1 MKGLLSKLQSIWVLL
16 SISGITLVL
25 LAVGSAFGYLSEGI
39 FFNLDWRGYLSFST
53 VPVILGFGF
62 LLSSLSEEEKELHR
76 KMWYLYL
83 LLLLSGLVMYLI
95 GIIAYNSLID
105 GSTQTAWGVEY
116 VFYLLFGLA
125 VTSLGAVLFVSATS
139 SSREKIWKLR
149 FLWILISITGF
160 VLAIIGI
167 VSYAITPDAASKNL
181 LGIQW
186 YEYLLFSGVPLVLG
200 SVLVLG
206 SRPDDGESLLWKLKY
221 PGFLVFLV
229 GFILLIF
236 APVVYFIDAQH
247 VDPLLSVL
255 CNDWFAFSLIPLGI
269 GLAIIV
275 VPASEDAQELYSK
288 LKFIFLVLVLGG
300 VLSYLIG
307 VLSLA
312 DILAL
317 TDLTWDAW
325 VLLGSVL
332 IFTGIA
338 FIYRISVNEEGGP
351 SALSRP
357 VIYKGPAAEVAAPS
371 DKSIVSK
378 MKLKPKEQLTYYRI
392 AKNIALYSKEQY
404 KAAKK
409 DGDLSTAAYNTLIA
423 KMDEAITKHDKRIKA
438 IKKRSEKKDRK
449 RLFEQELG
457 ISAAKP
463 KVEPAKEKIPGLTT
477 DKPVLEFHEPAK
489 TTTVSPPPLQRP
501 RVDLPSQSSA
511 PPPLQKPKII
521 ETSTSPP
528 AVTPVTPRS
537 SIPPP
542 TPVTPPAPI
551 TSQPPSPVSG
561 QPADVVGTA
570 RSTSIAELRGEM
582 LKELRRLRDIFKD
595 EE

>member
-312 DILAL
+312 DI
-317 TDLTWDAW
+317 
-325 VLLGSVL
+325 
-332 IFTGIA
+332 
-338 FIYRISVNEEGGP
+338 
-351 SALSRP
+351 
-357 VIYKGPAAEVAAPS
+357 
-371 DKSIVSK
+371 
-378 MKLKPKEQLTYYRI
+378 
-392 AKNIALYSKEQY
+392 
-404 KAAKK
+404 
-409 DGDLSTAAYNTLIA
+409 
-423 KMDEAITKHDKRIKA
+423 
-438 IKKRSEKKDRK
+438 
-449 RLFEQELG
+449 
-457 ISAAKP
+457 
-463 KVEPAKEKIPGLTT
+463 
-477 DKPVLEFHEPAK
+477 
-489 TTTVSPPPLQRP
+489 
-501 RVDLPSQSSA
+501 
-511 PPPLQKPKII
+511 
-521 ETSTSPP
+521 
-528 AVTPVTPRS
+528 
-537 SIPPP
+537 
-542 TPVTPPAPI
+542 
-551 TSQPPSPVSG
+551 
-561 QPADVVGTA
+561 
-570 RSTSIAELRGEM
+570 
-582 LKELRRLRDIFKD
+582 
-595 EE
+595 